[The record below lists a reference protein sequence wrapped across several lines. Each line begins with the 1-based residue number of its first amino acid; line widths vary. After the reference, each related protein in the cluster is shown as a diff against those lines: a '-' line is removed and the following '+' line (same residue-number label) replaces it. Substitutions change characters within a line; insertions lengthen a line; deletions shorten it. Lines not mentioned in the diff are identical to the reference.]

1 MKKSNSKSTKT
12 TALPKPE
19 TTIIATIEITKI
31 VDDQM
36 TCSDEAKQII
46 KDIIYGINGIDAD
59 HVEIKNVKYFE
70 RVED

>member
-1 MKKSNSKSTKT
+1 MKLNLKSDKTMASKKR
-12 TALPKPE
+12 PE

-36 TCSDEAKQII
+36 IYSDEAKQII
-46 KDIIYGINGIDAD
+46 GDIIDGMDAD
-59 HVEIKNVKYFE
+59 YVEIKNVKYFE

>member
-1 MKKSNSKSTKT
+1 MKKSSTSSTKT
-12 TALPKPE
+12 MASKKRPE
-19 TTIIATIEITKI
+19 TTIGAMIEVTKI

-36 TCSDEAKQII
+36 IYSDEAKQII
-46 KDIIYGINGIDAD
+46 GDIIDGMDAD

>member
-1 MKKSNSKSTKT
+1 MKKSNMSSIKT
-12 TALPKPE
+12 TVSKKRPE
-19 TTIIATIEITKI
+19 TTIVATIEVTKI

-36 TCSDEAKQII
+36 IYSDEAKQII
-46 KDIIYGINGIDAD
+46 GDIIDGMDAD